1 MTLVQGSSAQRRAGE
16 QPAAPAC
23 SDPGDGTRGSSPAL
37 GRSAAVGPKSRSTGG
52 RLRSRVWPLAM
63 TVASVVGAM
72 GWSLLAVVH
81 GDGLA
86 MWRVPGDIWGTL
98 RGAHVVAWGDIGGV
112 YRSGTGLVS
121 FPGTAVL
128 LVPVALVSSALG
140 LTESFPYP
148 LPHPTAWLVLGP
160 YEVMLASVALFA
172 VDALARRLEVP
183 AGRRAWLSV
192 AGAIA
197 LFPVDGLWGHPE
209 DAVAVGLLLY
219 ALLAGLDGRF
229 VRAGWLAGAAVAVQP
244 LVLLGL
250 PVLAAVVGWRRL
262 PGLVVR
268 AALPAAALV
277 AVCLVGAEHATVHA
291 LLDQPNFPR
300 IDRVTPWTA
309 LAPRLGG
316 RGRSLAVA
324 AGPGRLVALAGAVA
338 VGAGLWWRRW
348 ATAVGARHRFRWA
361 RSCRAAGLMGAPGD
375 VPGWGLMGVPGDD
388 VGASLMGVP
397 GDDVGASPM
406 GVPGDVPG
414 AVLIAAPEP
423 TSGTDT
429 VGCPVAGPATGSAA
443 GSTAGAEA
451 GPAFAVGGPAVVW
464 VLAVALSL
472 RCLTESVMD
481 PYYLWPP
488 LGVGLLAA
496 ATASG
501 RAGVKR
507 FAVAAAAVGATTVVA
522 ELHLVWWVWWYG
534 VTFGMLVTVA
544 CGFPGRVGR
553 RHSSSVPW
561 MPLAQQE
568 REHCAPG
575 SSRG

>member
-1 MTLVQGSSAQRRAGE
+1 
-16 QPAAPAC
+16 
-23 SDPGDGTRGSSPAL
+23 
-37 GRSAAVGPKSRSTGG
+37 
-52 RLRSRVWPLAM
+52 M
-63 TVASVVGAM
+63 TVASVAGAM

-81 GDGLA
+81 GDGMT

-98 RGAHVVAWGDIGGV
+98 RGAHVIAWGDIGGV
-112 YRSGTGLVS
+112 YLAGTGLVS

-128 LVPVALVSSALG
+128 LVPVALASSALG

-160 YEVMLASVALFA
+160 YDVMVASVALFA

-309 LAPRLGG
+309 LAPRVGG

-338 VGAGLWWRRW
+338 VGGGLWWRWR
-348 ATAVGARHRFRWA
+348 AAAVGARHRFRWA
-361 RSCRAAGLMGAPGD
+361 RSRRAAGLMAAPGD
-375 VPGWGLMGVPGDD
+375 VPGAG
-388 VGASLMGVP
+388 LMGVP

-406 GVPGDVPG
+406 GVPGDDVGASPMGVPG
-414 AVLIAAPEP
+414 DDVGASPMGVPGDVLGASPMGVREA
-423 TSGTDT
+423 TSGTDA
-429 VGCPVAGPATGSAA
+429 VGCPVAGPVTGSAA
-443 GSTAGAEA
+443 GSTAGAAA
-451 GPAFAVGGPAVVW
+451 GLAFAVGGPAVVW

-501 RAGVKR
+501 RAGGKR
-507 FAVAAAAVGATTVVA
+507 FAVAAVAVVATTVVA
-522 ELHLVWWVWWYG
+522 EMHLVWWVWWYS
-534 VTFGMLVTVA
+534 VMFGMLVTVA

>member
-1 MTLVQGSSAQRRAGE
+1 MTMVQGSSAHRRAGE
-16 QPAAPAC
+16 QLAAPAC
-23 SDPGDGTRGSSPAL
+23 SNPGHAE
-37 GRSAAVGPKSRSTGG
+37 
-52 RLRSRVWPLAM
+52 RSRPPASEWGAVVGRWGRVLGGCLRGRAWPLAM

-81 GDGLA
+81 SDGLV

-112 YRSGTGLVS
+112 YRAGTGLVS

-160 YEVMLASVALFA
+160 YEVVLASVALFA
-172 VDALARRLEVP
+172 VDALARRLAVP

-192 AGAIA
+192 TGAIV
-197 LFPVDGLWGHPE
+197 LFPVDALWGHPE

-219 ALLAGLDGRF
+219 GLRAGLDGRL
-229 VRAGWLAGAAVAVQP
+229 VSAGWLAGAAVAVQP

-250 PVLAAVVGWRRL
+250 PVVAAVIGWRRL
-262 PGLVVR
+262 PGLAVR
-268 AALPAAALV
+268 TALPAAAVL

-338 VGAGLWWRRW
+338 VGAGLWRCRW
-348 ATAVGARHRFRWA
+348 ATVVGARHRSRWV
-361 RSCRAAGLMGAPGD
+361 RAGSA
-375 VPGWGLMGVPGDD
+375 
-388 VGASLMGVP
+388 
-397 GDDVGASPM
+397 ASPM
-406 GVPGDVPG
+406 VVPSPTAD
-414 AVLIAAPEP
+414 AA
-423 TSGTDT
+423 
-429 VGCPVAGPATGSAA
+429 AGPILGMGGS
-443 GSTAGAEA
+443 
-451 GPAFAVGGPAVVW
+451 AVVW
-464 VLAVALSL
+464 ALAVALSL

-501 RAGVKR
+501 RAGGKR
-507 FAVAAAAVGATTVVA
+507 FAVAGAAAVATTVLA

-544 CGFPGRVGR
+544 CGFPDRVGR
-553 RHSSSVPW
+553 WRSSSVPR

-568 REHCAPG
+568 REHCALG